1 MKGLP
6 SLVILG
12 CLVYSDCIIA
22 QEWKGECI
30 GYYQLLLP
38 DGLEVALYPVNLII
52 DPLENPAWQKNT
64 LVSRYLFPKI
74 SFGENRYQSNG
85 DTVQAQFSVFHYAD
99 YDVVVSSENKSTID
113 LLKYEKEFKERTD
126 NRIQDYWDK
135 RNHKLSMKLPVLPK
149 DIAERSLAYSI
160 DNYDNA
166 FSATDS
172 GGYSLFVN
180 NGNRLFIFKKADKV
194 QSLDEQLNKSR
205 PEMLS
210 LLKRFQPRK
219 LYEVPEKQG
228 FCLPYGFI
236 AGDSGHEKRNM
247 AVTYRL
253 KNHPDVTIFFQDLGM
268 MNPQAG
274 EEDDLNEKDYMAW
287 LWSWDF
293 QAGATSKELIKPKWR
308 SIKMDGRDGTGTF
321 VKGTYKN
328 VPVYDYKGHVSNR
341 LNYIN
346 YGYAAYVQG
355 NHKARNLEPDLLLY
369 VMQDSRRLKNQPPM
383 DKDEIEKMAE
393 HIISSIKRR

>member
-1 MKGLP
+1 MKVLP
-6 SLVILG
+6 PLVILG

-52 DPLENPAWQKNT
+52 DPLANPARQKNT

-74 SFGENRYQSNG
+74 SFSENRYQSNG

-219 LYEVPEKQG
+219 LYE
-228 FCLPYGFI
+228 
-236 AGDSGHEKRNM
+236 
-247 AVTYRL
+247 
-253 KNHPDVTIFFQDLGM
+253 
-268 MNPQAG
+268 
-274 EEDDLNEKDYMAW
+274 
-287 LWSWDF
+287 
-293 QAGATSKELIKPKWR
+293 
-308 SIKMDGRDGTGTF
+308 
-321 VKGTYKN
+321 
-328 VPVYDYKGHVSNR
+328 
-341 LNYIN
+341 
-346 YGYAAYVQG
+346 
-355 NHKARNLEPDLLLY
+355 
-369 VMQDSRRLKNQPPM
+369 
-383 DKDEIEKMAE
+383 
-393 HIISSIKRR
+393 